1 MEDEAEVE
9 STSIALKAKGKAAGS
24 PGASGHGSASQQV
37 PSVFSLITDPSLG
50 NTFECHPSKRSLG
63 RDWQGGWG
71 HDLPWVTREVTAKS
85 GSRGPA
91 TLGVLT
97 WCLGW

>member
-1 MEDEAEVE
+1 MEDEADVE
-9 STSIALKAKGKAAGS
+9 STSIALKVKGKAAGS
-24 PGASGHGSASQQV
+24 PGASGHGSVMSQQV
-37 PSVFSLITDPSLG
+37 QSVFSLITDASLG
-50 NTFECHPSKRSLG
+50 NAFKCHPSKRSLG

-71 HDLPWVTREVTAKS
+71 HDLPWVTREVTAKF

-97 WCLGW
+97 GV